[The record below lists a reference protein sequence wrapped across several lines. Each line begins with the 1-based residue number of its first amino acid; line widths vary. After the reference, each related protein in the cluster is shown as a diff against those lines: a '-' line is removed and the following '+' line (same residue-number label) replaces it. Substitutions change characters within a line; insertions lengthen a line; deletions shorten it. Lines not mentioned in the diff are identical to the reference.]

1 MLGGTTKH
9 YKTYGKHKT
18 NVVNKRVILD
28 NNKRLSP
35 LATSINNKVKS
46 GGWSDDSIDSS
57 DEEVE
62 LVPTVSKKVVNVE
75 KKVVPKAPTRRSNEI
90 IEQDK
95 ENSSPASSIKTASSS
110 KSKGKS
116 VEVVVLESTEESSD
130 SAKRVPLRKKS
141 ARKVPVRSKF
151 SRVVESEAELS
162 DRPIEEKAEE
172 ETDDVV
178 IVEERRNVIYLDDT
192 DEPIP
197 SEDEIEILIGSS
209 APPTVLLSA
218 LPFPPT
224 LAPLLAATLSP
235 DSIAPFDFTSF
246 VSSPLAPFSVPSTLE
261 HPWRKVG
268 EASYS
273 EVFSTTSG
281 GGEEI
286 VIKIIPIASPD
297 KEEDEEQTTVGIPF
311 LSEWEAVKREIEI
324 SHLLG
329 AENGGIEGFV
339 PFKGCVT
346 SLTHLVLVTDSSQI
360 LL

>member
-46 GGWSDDSIDSS
+46 GGWSDDSSDSS

-75 KKVVPKAPTRRSNEI
+75 KKVVPKASTRRSNEI

-95 ENSSPASSIKTASSS
+95 ENSSPASSIKTASSVE
-110 KSKGKS
+110 SKGKG
-116 VEVVVLESTEESSD
+116 VEVMVLESTEESSD
-130 SAKRVPLRKKS
+130 SARRVPLRKKS
-141 ARKVPVRSKF
+141 TRKVPVRSKF

-192 DEPIP
+192 DEPTP
-197 SEDEIEILIGSS
+197 SDNEVEILSTPSS
-209 APPTVLLSA
+209 PALSA
-218 LPFPPT
+218 LPFSPT

-235 DSIAPFDFTSF
+235 DSTAPFDFTSF

-273 EVFSTTSG
+273 EVFSTTSR

-297 KEEDEEQTTVGIPF
+297 KQEDEERVTEEIPF